1 MRHRQKCQMRH
12 RQKRGQKCGNVE
24 RIVEVRTENNEA
36 PAEVPTED
44 TAECRRAESGGG
56 GGREGEREIAAVRK
70 IDWRARGDGKEQ
82 DEAPE
87 PPQGRG
93 PRRLA
98 RFRQLACLAVR
109 WRDCHVDDT
118 PCIIPVETPAKGTGG
133 AIKWQSRRRLC
144 LPAVRLEPS
153 LQQRPTMISM
163 LLHWN
168 AHARCWDSMLEL

>member
-118 PCIIPVETPAKGTGG
+118 PVLSQLKHLLKVQGVPSNGSLADGYACRPCV
-133 AIKWQSRRRLC
+133 WSRLC
-144 LPAVRLEPS
+144 NSDPR
-153 LQQRPTMISM
+153 
-163 LLHWN
+163 
-168 AHARCWDSMLEL
+168 